1 MQDFEA
7 NRETLTSNTIKL
19 PFAAEIITPEIDDLA
34 NIFSVAGNYD
44 DFKKETTVKG
54 NQKMIRFTGF
64 NKRLDFKNSPM
75 ALVIRN
81 NSMLVKDYELTLEN
95 GYPTKESLETDDGE
109 LTKTYSYKDGKLVDV
124 VYQFTDLENRTNS
137 LEKRFEYHKLS

>member
-1 MQDFEA
+1 
-7 NRETLTSNTIKL
+7 
-19 PFAAEIITPEIDDLA
+19 
-34 NIFSVAGNYD
+34 
-44 DFKKETTVKG
+44 
-54 NQKMIRFTGF
+54 MIRFTGF